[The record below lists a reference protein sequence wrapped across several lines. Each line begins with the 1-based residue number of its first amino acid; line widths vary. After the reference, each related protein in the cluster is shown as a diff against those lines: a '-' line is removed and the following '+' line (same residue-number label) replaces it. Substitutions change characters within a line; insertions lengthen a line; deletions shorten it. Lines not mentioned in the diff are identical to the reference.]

1 MVEMRL
7 EHNEAEFMMELRT
20 GASCDKFWNSK
31 LATAKQTD
39 VENEGD
45 EGCQLSAR

>member
-1 MVEMRL
+1 MSITKLRL
-7 EHNEAEFMMELRT
+7 EFMMELRT
-20 GASCDKFWNSK
+20 GASRDKFWNSK
-31 LATAKQTD
+31 LATAKQTN